1 MSLLFQSRI
10 LFMENIKISPN
21 SANLVLQTFQKIN
34 TLKEVLNKPHYS
46 QLQEII
52 NSGFVL
58 NEMMN
63 NALKDTNAISFKSS
77 LSKITQHIEKTIIAI
92 DQIKAIEDNKE
103 ISIIL
108 NQLLDNIFQLEIK
121 INANK

>member
-1 MSLLFQSRI
+1 MSLLFQSRT
-10 LFMENIKISPN
+10 LFMENIKINPE

-34 TLKEVLNKPHYS
+34 TLKEVINTSHYC
-46 QLQEII
+46 QLREII

-63 NALKDTNAISFKSS
+63 NALKDTNVISFKSS
-77 LSKITQHIEKTIIAI
+77 LSKITQHIEKTIMDI
-92 DQIKAIEDNKE
+92 DHIKAIEENKE
-103 ISIIL
+103 IKIIL
-108 NQLLDNIFQLEIK
+108 NQLADNIIQLEIK

>member
-1 MSLLFQSRI
+1 
-10 LFMENIKISPN
+10 MENIKISPN

-34 TLKEVLNKPHYS
+34 TLKEVFNKPRYS

-63 NALKDTNAISFKSS
+63 NALKDTNAISFKSN
-77 LSKITQHIEKTIIAI
+77 LSKITQHIEKTIINI

>member
-34 TLKEVLNKPHYS
+34 TLKEVLNKPRYS

-63 NALKDTNAISFKSS
+63 NALKDTNAISFKSN
-77 LSKITQHIEKTIIAI
+77 LSKITQHIEKTIINI